1 VRFLEAWSL
10 LKQEADRERELERR
24 RREYID
30 LQKRPLNYPLIE
42 ALVAAAARQN
52 PGFYSEITFP
62 GNVKWTLGFTGL
74 APQQAA
80 PHDEVC

>member
-42 ALVAAAARQN
+42 ALVAAAAKQN
-52 PGFYSEITFP
+52 PGFFSEITFP
-62 GNVKWTLGFTGL
+62 GGVKWTFGVRGRTQQS
-74 APQQAA
+74 AP
-80 PHDEVC
+80 PHDETF